1 MLTVI
6 SLLIFVA
13 VSQVA
18 ISLGILLE
26 SQRSKSIAQR
36 LFVLLSLVTLL
47 WTVANTVLIYAD
59 TRANQFNLGYFN
71 FANKAGFCL
80 GASSLLVIFI
90 FSLYYPAKQVV
101 GLLQKIVIAFAAI
114 LIVLSPFDV
123 ASGNFVFIEGKA
135 VYQSGIFSI
144 VYALLALLVV
154 GVVLFDSA
162 YTIRHTKDRLL
173 RQQVRT
179 LLSGLCLT
187 ILYAVTFI
195 IILPIVYSDSPT
207 VYAIG
212 YLAPYFYMGAT
223 VYSLVRQKLFD
234 VRLIVARSVAYI
246 MLLVTTAGAFA
257 GLVIFVPTRL
267 VGFSSPSTGQQLY
280 YTFAAIVLA
289 FAFQPI
295 RKFFDRVTNNLFYQ
309 DAYDP
314 QVFLDELNQVI
325 VSNIEIDPLLSG
337 CIETIE
343 SHLKV
348 EFCWFE
354 VKETS
359 YSGRRLVGN
368 NHKKLREEDRHEIRT
383 ISPDKHQRVIIA
395 DELEQADLRRV
406 LTRNNIAL
414 IARLAPDTATSP
426 SAAGFLILGPKKSGN
441 IFNKQDIRVL
451 EIITKELVV
460 AIQNSLSFEEIQNFN
475 IKLTEEV
482 ETATQHLRQTNE
494 RLRLLDQTKDDF
506 ISMASHQLRTPLTS
520 VKGYLSM
527 VLEGDAG
534 KLNPKERKL
543 LTQAFSSSQRM
554 VYLIADLLNLSRL
567 KTGKFII
574 EPSAV
579 NLAEIIEGEV
589 KQLIETAASRNLKL
603 TYHKPKTFPTL
614 LFDETKIRQVIMNFI
629 DNAIHYTPGGGHI
642 DVYLGETPHTV
653 ELTVVDDGIGVS
665 RHEQVHL
672 FTKFFRASNARQAR
686 PDGTGLGLYMAKKVI
701 IAHGGSTLFKSQPSK
716 GSTFGFTF
724 PKSKLALPV
733 TTHQP
738 EPQPEIPQIKS

>member
-1 MLTVI
+1 MPNFYLLLDLIVVVSLFILALTV
-6 SLLIFVA
+6 LIKNH
-13 VSQVA
+13 A
-18 ISLGILLE
+18 ITLNRIF
-26 SQRSKSIAQR
+26 AF
-36 LFVLLSLVTLL
+36 FVLCISVWILANYVSNDLSNSTRIA
-47 WTVANTVLIYAD
+47 TVAN
-59 TRANQFNLGYFN
+59 YF
-71 FANKAGFCL
+71 
-80 GASSLLVIFI
+80 V
-90 FSLYYPAKQVV
+90 FSFS
-101 GLLQKIVIAFAAI
+101 FAASI
-114 LIVLSPFDV
+114 FLLEFVV
-123 ASGNFVFIEGKA
+123 ALTNDQQAK
-135 VYQSGIFSI
+135 
-144 VYALLALLVV
+144 
-154 GVVLFDSA
+154 
-162 YTIRHTKDRLL
+162 RLL
-173 RQQVRT
+173 RKARIPLWLVVLISCTPVVVAGVTPQEQLYAVNFGPLAPLYFVT
-179 LLSGLCLT
+179 LIINIAAVGIILWRNKRRATGNQKGRLT
-187 ILYAVTFI
+187 ILFRSFYWTFPVLILAQAVIPATTGWFGFTNI
-195 IILPIVYSDSPT
+195 GILPMLILVFGLYYSVVKHRLFDLRLIV
-207 VYAIG
+207 VRAMG
-212 YLAPYFYMGAT
+212 YLATLAT
-223 VYSLVRQKLFD
+223 ISVLYGLITHYLVSFT
-234 VRLIVARSVAYI
+234 RSI
-246 MLLVTTAGAFA
+246 
-257 GLVIFVPTRL
+257 
-267 VGFSSPSTGQQLY
+267 
-280 YTFAAIVLA
+280 
-289 FAFQPI
+289 
-295 RKFFDRVTNNLFYQ
+295 RVTGVSDDLINSAFIVVAVLSYGPLKKVFDKLTNRFFFQ

-314 QVFLDELNQVI
+314 QEFLDNLNQVL
-325 VSNIEIDPLLSG
+325 VSTIELDALLSKTAEI
-337 CIETIE
+337 IERDLKAEFCAFSIHQASLPQPRIVGMHKPKMDQVELVKALDSAENASTKVYVAE
-343 SHLKV
+343 YLDDEQRHLK
-348 EFCWFE
+348 
-354 VKETS
+354 S
-359 YSGRRLVGN
+359 M
-368 NHKKLREEDRHEIRT
+368 LR
-383 ISPDKHQRVIIA
+383 Q
-395 DELEQADLRRV
+395 
-406 LTRNNIAL
+406 NNIAV
-414 IARLAPDTATSP
+414 IVRLA
-426 SAAGFLILGPKKSGN
+426 SAAQADGVGIGLIFLGVKKSGSAYN
-441 IFNKQDIRVL
+441 SQDTKVL
-451 EIITKELVV
+451 EIVANELVI
-460 AIQNSLSFEEIQNFN
+460 AIQNALRFEEIQNFN

-642 DVYLGETPHTV
+642 DVYLGETPRTV